1 MIDKDFDNKQVAQEL
16 DNLRNEAA
24 TLYRCK
30 HPSII
35 RCIEFVDLEDLM
47 FLVMEYK
54 RGSDILKCMERQ
66 NLVTLDEERLH
77 SMAVKI
83 AEGISYLHNKG
94 IIHRDIKSENILLS
108 SEAEDAEPV
117 ICDFGFATRLL
128 NGK

>member
-1 MIDKDFDNKQVAQEL
+1 
-16 DNLRNEAA
+16 
-24 TLYRCK
+24 
-30 HPSII
+30 
-35 RCIEFVDLEDLM
+35 M

-54 RGSDILKCMERQ
+54 GGSDILKCMERQ

-83 AEGISYLHNKG
+83 AEGICYLHNKG